1 MRARAASARA
11 RAARAKKIHQSSNDI
26 INIILVGLG
35 DFGQTPGPSSV
46 LFGRAAAGAA
56 AAFLC
61 HYYLLRT

>member
-1 MRARAASARA
+1 MKHDRLRYVYDSTW
-11 RAARAKKIHQSSNDI
+11 K
-26 INIILVGLG
+26 ILVGLG

-46 LFGRAAAGAA
+46 LFRRAAAGAA